1 MSTPKGPKGPAK
13 GTTKPFLGDDD
24 LNSELDA
31 WDSMFDGLHAEDA
44 GGAPANQEV
53 MEWPAAADATVL
65 TMAAAP
71 ADADLLPDLEEQMT
85 LDRVIED
92 ASESTLDRGM
102 PGGMLGAAR
111 AAATMADTFDGDL
124 VEGVEAD
131 FSDLGADRAPAALGE
146 ILGRHTTAPPV
157 DDIEKTRIQ
166 IYPTA
171 SASVSA
177 PRRGAQTQPP
187 PLEDDDEVFT
197 SASRPIAP
205 PPPAGD
211 SSFDD
216 DPVAPPPVAAEPR
229 RGPAI
234 IRRTATPVAV
244 PIRDERNEGHTP
256 AHGVEVSQFAEQ
268 TRILHIGEIE
278 EQRHAS
284 RPSSKTAPPPIEED
298 EYEIEIDASS
308 SSAMSAATP
317 AAISPDTS
325 GEMSARRTAHVVRR
339 PEGLTKPPPMSF
351 RSPSEDDV
359 SLEIEPMTPPPL
371 AGPAQE
377 NDFSDVAAA
386 VGAND
391 GDAIDEAIL
400 PIRTR
405 RPSTPR
411 GAEFE
416 IEAAGPPPG
425 IEDALSALDEP
436 VQQAGDDSFDSIDQ
450 AMPTMATAPSKRVSG
465 LAAPDL
471 DREMPTM
478 IRPPA
483 LTDLYPRIKTP
494 TSVPPIGNVDP
505 SETLLG
511 IASPAASRSQR
522 RLSTR
527 PAGNQ
532 AVADPEPELDLDGA
546 VRGWPE
552 QIPPLASTELDEA
565 AAQSLLIYER
575 ELATVDESA
584 ASAALRIEAGR
595 LCERLTDL
603 DRARAHYDAAL
614 LADPRATAALRGL
627 RRLARASG
635 DLVEAVRHL
644 DAEIAVAGALE
655 RRPLGH
661 YRIDL
666 LMASGDQDLA
676 RVAVG
681 EVLDS
686 APSDVR
692 ALLAH
697 LELAFLDGRA
707 DEFGSGLEQLAH
719 AVTDPELRA
728 AVQSARGA
736 LAAHHNETA
745 AAATWF
751 AAAAESDPTSLSA
764 RIGAVRHAAAQA
776 NGVEAGRALL
786 DLARNIEVA
795 DPITAAAAALRAQ
808 QWTSDETGVAAAA
821 IATAVAPSDPLV
833 ARLAAETAAAGTD
846 AAATAAAFS
855 HWATTQASAAERAYA
870 SARAAELDA
879 SRGTELW
886 AAALELDPGDDYAA
900 AQLRTAHVAADA
912 TQASIDVDLAVATD
926 VERERARLRAAYGLI
941 AQGELATAIEILRT
955 GHTERP
961 SSIALAEALGEALA
975 AANQWAE
982 RAKLFAE
989 LAAEPGEQLDREVA
1003 QLRSAIAWEEA
1014 VGAAAAAEAAAAD
1027 EIEADTEP
1035 PAVREASEGL
1045 QRATASALEAW
1056 ERVLEHGAQTPS
1068 AHAAAIVLA
1077 GRLGDRDVMAEVL
1090 TRAQAAERSLWA
1102 ASSLGLRR
1110 ARLFAA
1116 ADPGRTESIL
1126 RELAPGLDDPRR
1138 TVAIVM
1144 GAARQNELGDAGAA
1158 LEDRANLLDGK
1169 AGPTEVASLRL
1180 RAAQLALDA
1189 GDAARATNLLGRVEQ
1204 ALPQLGVIPDLLAA
1218 ARRRAG
1224 DRPTAAPAR
1233 RIEPGPGVSSAD
1245 AFARL
1250 VRDADLAATH
1260 GDSAGA
1266 LALYQRALELKPGDP
1281 LAAVPLIRVAT
1292 QLRDPAP
1299 ITGLALAQLR
1309 AAEES
1314 GDMSAKASA
1323 YELLAHIDSDLR
1335 SDQES
1340 AQISLE
1346 SASQADPTRMD
1357 LLHRLARRYAVGDQI
1372 SELLRLRRAQV
1383 AALGPEHKHDR
1394 AALLLDLAGL
1404 ATRDHRPESEIADIY
1419 RSVLEADASVL
1430 PTLRLALLHLESIVR
1445 RAGFSPELAQLE
1457 EKIAEYFAGDPKTQ
1471 AAFWTRA
1478 GETLAEI
1485 GQIDEAVLR
1494 FGKAEAA
1501 LPGHIPALE
1510 GWRQAALKGQLWIDV
1525 AEAASRQGANAAD
1538 DKQRA
1543 ALYHFAGVAMMDKA
1557 LVGEQAMTAF
1567 KKALEADPK
1576 HKDSFLRLR
1585 ILLEED
1591 ANHDDLAALLAQRL
1605 EVEEKGPV
1613 RIEMHRAL
1621 AELHRNFLSD
1631 RDTAKEHYRFILD
1644 SDPNDLRAHAAIAD
1658 IAWEQ
1663 GAWQEAADALMARA
1677 RLERQP
1683 EVLKT
1688 LCFRLGLIYAD
1699 RLVDMPMALKAF
1711 QRALT
1716 YQPDDENTLVRLADL
1731 ATQAGEW
1738 KLALGACERLVKNET
1753 DPDRRAMH
1761 LQRVAKIFKD
1771 GFNDRKRAERALNLA
1786 LDGAPTNDEALSTL
1800 VQFYKDAGDL
1810 TSVRVH
1816 LNRVTGSMRARVQKE
1831 PQDGIAY
1838 RVIARAMSARAVAGV
1853 EGSLPIARAAAEL
1866 ADLLKESGDP
1876 EQKILRIPPAPD
1888 LAALLKPEAD
1898 EVLFPRSVQIELR
1911 QVFQILGDRIAKH
1924 VGVDL
1929 RPYGATRGDRLR
1941 AKDNPTAA
1949 VAQSVATALGFGE
1962 IDVYVSTRQPW
1973 AMVAEPTSPVSLV
1986 IGSSIA
1992 AGGGDSIRFAA
2003 GAALKLAQASLAIP
2017 ARLPPDELGVL
2028 VIALIRLFQPE
2039 FPANGPKAEAG
2050 GAAPTGG
2057 INAEAIATQ
2066 NQKLRRLIPT
2076 GLSNELRPYALAI
2089 DGQRFDAAELSRD
2102 LRVAGLRAGLVASGS
2117 LMAGLKILAA
2127 QAEGELPSFLADPVA
2142 QGLITFALG
2151 EDHAVVAR

>member
-1 MSTPKGPKGPAK
+1 MSTPPKPPPKGP
-13 GTTKPFLGDDD
+13 TKPFLGGDD
-24 LNSELDA
+24 LNNELDA
-31 WDSMFDGLHAEDA
+31 WDATFDALHGEDA
-44 GGAPANQEV
+44 GGAPASKAV
-53 MEWPAAADATVL
+53 MEWPAAAPDATVL
-65 TMAAAP
+65 TMPAAP
-71 ADADLLPDLEEQMT
+71 ADLDLEDQMT
-85 LDRVIED
+85 LDRAIEED
-92 ASESTLDRGM
+92 SDDLGEATLAPDVPMGSA
-102 PGGMLGAAR
+102 GSSSSAR
-111 AAATMADTFDGDL
+111 IAATMADTFDGDI
-124 VEGVEAD
+124 EGRETD
-131 FSDLGADRAPAALGE
+131 FSDVGADSPPAALGE
-146 ILGRHTTAPPV
+146 FLGRHTTAPPIDEV
-157 DDIEKTRIQ
+157 DKTRIQ
-166 IYPTA
+166 RYPTTTQN
-171 SASVSA
+171 VLRRQA
-177 PRRGAQTQPP
+177 PTQPP

-205 PPPAGD
+205 PPPIGD
-211 SSFDD
+211 AAFYE
-216 DPVAPPPVAAEPR
+216 DPLVPPPPAPEVR

-234 IRRTATPVAV
+234 IRRTPLGLPTVSA
-244 PIRDERNEGHTP
+244 RDESRPTP
-256 AHGVEVSQFAEQ
+256 AHGIEVAEFAER
-268 TRILHIGEIE
+268 TRIQHIGEID

-284 RPSSKTAPPPIEED
+284 RPASKTAPPPFEED

-308 SSAMSAATP
+308 STSMAAAPSPVTP
-317 AAISPDTS
+317 DVS
-325 GEMSARRTAHVVRR
+325 GEPSMRRTAHLVRR
-339 PEGLTKPPPMSF
+339 TEGLTRPPPTAHGA
-351 RSPSEDDV
+351 PSDDEV
-359 SLEIEPMTPPPL
+359 SMELDAMTPPPA
-371 AGPAQE
+371 AGPSPE
-377 NDFSDVAAA
+377 DDFSDVAAA
-386 VGAND
+386 VGANPD
-391 GDAIDEAIL
+391 DSLDELMPPTRA
-400 PIRTR
+400 R
-405 RPSTPR
+405 RPSTPGP
-411 GAEFE
+411 GANPVPSSFGSSS
-416 IEAAGPPPG
+416 APLDLDDAPP
-425 IEDALSALDEP
+425 
-436 VQQAGDDSFDSIDQ
+436 
-450 AMPTMATAPSKRVSG
+450 
-465 LAAPDL
+465 APDL
-471 DREMPTM
+471 DDALSGLDDSNAMPVRQAEDSFGPDLGSVAQTG
-478 IRPPA
+478 RPPA
-483 LTDLYPRIKTP
+483 LTDLYPRVKTP
-494 TSVPPIGNVDP
+494 TSVPPMGSGASP
-505 SETLLG
+505 SQTLLG
-511 IASPAASRSQR
+511 MASQAEPPPRLVSSLPVEIDAA
-522 RLSTR
+522 
-527 PAGNQ
+527 
-532 AVADPEPELDLDGA
+532 VEPEGQLDLDGA
-546 VRGWPE
+546 VRAWPE
-552 QIPPLASTELDEA
+552 QISPLATTALDEA
-565 AAQSLLIYER
+565 AAQVLLIYER
-575 ELATVDESA
+575 ELATLDESS

-595 LCERLTDL
+595 LCERLTDH

-736 LAAHHNETA
+736 LAAHHNETV

-751 AAAAESDPTSLSA
+751 AAAAESDPTSLAA
-764 RIGAVRHAAAQA
+764 RLGAVRHAAAQA
-776 NGVEAGRALL
+776 DGAEAGRALL
-786 DLARNIEVA
+786 DLARNIETA
-795 DPITAAAAALRAQ
+795 DPISAAAAALRAQ
-808 QWTSDETGVAAAA
+808 QWTAGETGLAAAA
-821 IATAVAPSDPLV
+821 LATACAPADPLV
-833 ARLAAETAAAGTD
+833 ARLAAETAAVGTD
-846 AAATAAAFS
+846 DAATAAAFA
-855 HWATTQASAAERAYA
+855 HWSTTQASSAERAYA
-870 SARAAELDA
+870 CARAAELDA
-879 SRGTELW
+879 ARAANLW
-886 AAALELDPGDDYAA
+886 ATALELDPGDDYAA
-900 AQLRTAHVAADA
+900 AQLRTAYVAAEA
-912 TQASIDVDLAVATD
+912 TQASIDVDLAVAAD

-941 AQGELATAIEILRT
+941 AQGQLSTAIDILRQ
-955 GHTERP
+955 GHKDRP
-961 SSIALAEALGEALA
+961 GSIALAEALGEALA
-975 AANQWAE
+975 AANEWGE

-989 LAAEPGEQLDREVA
+989 LATEPGDQLDREVA

-1014 VGAAAAAEAAAAD
+1014 VGAAAAAEA
-1027 EIEADTEP
+1027 
-1035 PAVREASEGL
+1035 PAGDGERAQSQGGASEAL
-1045 QRATASALEAW
+1045 QRATASALQAW
-1056 ERVLEHGAQTPS
+1056 ERVLEHGAPTPS

-1077 GRLGDRDVMAEVL
+1077 SRLGDRDMMAEVL
-1090 TRAQAAERSLWA
+1090 TRAQAAERSPWA

-1110 ARLFAA
+1110 ARLYA
-1116 ADPGRTESIL
+1116 ADDPSRTEAIL

-1138 TVAIVM
+1138 TVGLVI
-1144 GAARQNELGDAGAA
+1144 GAARQRELGDAAAA
-1158 LEDRANLLDGK
+1158 LEERANLIDGK
-1169 AGPTEVASLRL
+1169 AGTTEVASLRL

-1189 GDAARATNLLGRVEQ
+1189 GDASRATSLLSRVET

-1224 DRPTAAPAR
+1224 DRPTTAPAR
-1233 RIEPGPGVSSAD
+1233 RSESAPGVSSAD
-1245 AFARL
+1245 GFARL
-1250 VRDADLAATH
+1250 VRDADLAAAH
-1260 GDSAGA
+1260 GDGAGA
-1266 LALYQRALELKPGDP
+1266 LVLYQRALELKPGDP

-1314 GDMSAKASA
+1314 GDNVAKASA

-1346 SASQADPTRMD
+1346 SAAQADPTRID
-1357 LLHRLARRYAVGDQI
+1357 LLHRLARRYAMGDQLP
-1372 SELLRLRRAQV
+1372 ELLRLRKAQV
-1383 AALGPEHKHDR
+1383 DAVAADHKLDR
-1394 AALLLDLAGL
+1394 AALLLDLASL
-1404 ATRDHRPESEIADIY
+1404 AVRDQRPEMEVADLY
-1419 RSVLEADASVL
+1419 RSALDSPPEIIA
-1430 PTLRLALLHLESIVR
+1430 TLRLALLHLESIVR
-1445 RAGFSPELAQLE
+1445 RAGFSAELAQLE
-1457 EKIAEYFAGDPKTQ
+1457 EKIAEYFTGDPKTQ

-1478 GETLAEI
+1478 GETLAET

-1494 FGKAEAA
+1494 FGRAEAA
-1501 LPGHIPALE
+1501 LPGHVPALE

-1525 AEAASRQGANAAD
+1525 AEAASRQAANAD
-1538 DKQRA
+1538 DGAQRA

-1567 KKALEADPK
+1567 RKALEADPK

-1591 ANHDDLAALLAQRL
+1591 ANHDDLASLLAQRL

-1683 EVLKT
+1683 DILKT

-1753 DPDRRAMH
+1753 DADRRATH

-1816 LNRVTGSMRARVQKE
+1816 LNRVAGSMRARVQKD
-1831 PQDGIAY
+1831 PQDGVAY
-1838 RVIARAMSARAVAGV
+1838 RVIARAMSARANAGV

-1866 ADLLKESGDP
+1866 ADLLKESGEP
-1876 EQKILRIPPAPD
+1876 EQKILRAPPTPD
-1888 LAALLKPEAD
+1888 LAPLLKPEAD

-1949 VAQSVATALGFGE
+1949 VAQSVASSLGFGE
-1962 IDVYVSTRQPW
+1962 IDVYVSNRQPW

-2003 GAALKLAQASLAIP
+2003 GAALKLSQSSLAIA

-2028 VIALIRLFQPE
+2028 VVALLRLFQPE
-2039 FPANGPKAEAG
+2039 FPLHGVDADAV
-2050 GAAPTGG
+2050 
-2057 INAEAIATQ
+2057 ATQ

-2076 GLSNELRPYALAI
+2076 GLSNELRPFALAI
-2089 DGQRFDAAELSRD
+2089 DPQRFDHQELSRD
-2102 LRVAGLRAGLVASGS
+2102 LKVAGLRAGLVSSGS
-2117 LMAGLKILAA
+2117 LMAGLSILAA

-2142 QGLITFALG
+2142 QALITFALS